1 MTVKSLLNYKSIDGS
16 LSQAHQESLVIN
28 ALQFKK
34 NGWFLEIG
42 AADGLE
48 ASNTFLLEKE
58 FGWTGLALE
67 WDTDLH
73 SKYNLHRS
81 TECLC
86 EDATLWD
93 ARTNLFSRG
102 FPNQVDYL
110 QIDIDPAD
118 QSLKALENLPL
129 EEFRFSVITFEHDYY
144 LSDLSL
150 ARDTSRELLRFHGYH
165 LLVAGVETHG
175 RNFEDWWVDSTLE
188 IMHPLLSRQ
197 FENIEASLLFDA
209 N

>member
-1 MTVKSLLNYKSIDGS
+1 MTEKSLLNYKLIDGS

-73 SKYNLHRS
+73 SEYNLHRS

-93 ARTNLFSRG
+93 ARTSLFSRG

-150 ARDTSRELLRFHGYH
+150 ARDASRELLRFHGYH

-197 FENIEASLLFDA
+197 FENIEASLLFDV